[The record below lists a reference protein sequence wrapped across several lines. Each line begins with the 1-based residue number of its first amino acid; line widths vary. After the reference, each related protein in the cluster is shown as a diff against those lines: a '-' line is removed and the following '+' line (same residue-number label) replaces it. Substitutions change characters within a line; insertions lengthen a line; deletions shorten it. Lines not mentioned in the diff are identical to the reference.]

1 MDTLT
6 IIEIAATIFGFAS
19 VYLTVKENIWC
30 WPTGLIMVSLYIII
44 FYHARLYSDM
54 GLQVV
59 YIFMQFYGWYFWM
72 YGRNRKKDNKKKVKI
87 VRLKPIEIAMWGII
101 AIIGT
106 YALGYIMNTYTNA
119 DYAFADAFTTTLS
132 LIAQWFLSRK
142 ILESWV
148 LWITVDVVSITL
160 YGLKG
165 LYFTTG
171 LYTAFL
177 VLATMGLIQWYK
189 THKARDAHKIAPQ
202 AV

>member
-1 MDTLT
+1 
-6 IIEIAATIFGFAS
+6 
-19 VYLTVKENIWC
+19 
-30 WPTGLIMVSLYIII
+30 
-44 FYHARLYSDM
+44 
-54 GLQVV
+54 
-59 YIFMQFYGWYFWM
+59 M